1 MSSTSERLMGG
12 PRAGRSVV
20 PTASQSVKV
29 ESDDRI
35 EGVRLSAVATTAAT
49 GAGVRPTMADDED
62 AALLLRFSPDFVVFP
77 DATADAS
84 PPSKD
89 GRNDYHP
96 RSVEAFLDGARP
108 YMATPGGLLAGLYV
122 AAVATLATGIG
133 ALLLLVAVV
142 RFDAV
147 GTLSWLLVISAV
159 AALVLW
165 AILARAAPATT
176 SALRDKVARGEDTS
190 RLGIRRSV
198 ADPPDT
204 IWARWAW
211 DDYRKQV
218 IPSEAY
224 PRTAYGRVVPKDD
237 DRYLEYWQFY
247 VFNDWHNRHE
257 ADWELVVIRV
267 SRGERGWVPRA
278 AAYSSHYGGHWRN
291 WEDLE
296 SRDGEHP
303 LVYVARGS
311 HAQYFESR
319 PEGYRATLTQPLDF
333 LELRIRLTVQNDWK
347 DVVAASIGPVQ
358 HPYRLAVIPRGV
370 ETVPDSTAAAPSQAE
385 TDAWWWLRFEGLWGG
400 REAIN
405 GPASQGLKWTEPQS
419 WVRLSVDRDVD
430 DLDEFAV
437 TEGRG

>member
-35 EGVRLSAVATTAAT
+35 EGVRLSAVATTAAAE
-49 GAGVRPTMADDED
+49 AGVPPTAADDED
-62 AALLLRFSPDFVVFP
+62 AALLLRFSPDFIVFP

-84 PPSKD
+84 PPFKD

-96 RSVEAFLDGARP
+96 RPVEAFLDGARP
-108 YMATPGGLLAGLYV
+108 YVATPGGLLAGLYV

-133 ALLLLVAVV
+133 ALMLLVAVV

-147 GTLSWLLVISAV
+147 GTLNWLLAISAV

-165 AILARAAPATT
+165 TILARAAPATT

-190 RLGIRRSV
+190 RLGIRSSV

-211 DDYRKQV
+211 DDYRKRV
-218 IPSEAY
+218 VPSEAY
-224 PRTAYGRVVPKDD
+224 PRTAYGRVVAKDD

-278 AAYSSHYGGHWRN
+278 AAYSSHYGGHWRD

-296 SRDGEHP
+296 TRDGEHP

-319 PEGYRATLTQPLDF
+319 PEGYRATLTQPLEL

-347 DVVAASIGPVQ
+347 DVVAASVGPVH
-358 HPYRLAVIPRGV
+358 HPYRLAVIPTGV
-370 ETVPDSTAAAPSQAE
+370 EDNATPTRAE

-400 REAIN
+400 RAAIN
-405 GPASQGLKWTEPQS
+405 GPASQGLKWTDPQA
-419 WVRLSVDRDVD
+419 WVRLAVDRDVD
-430 DLDEFAV
+430 DLDAFAV